1 MDFSKEQI
9 EKINSYIGNEK
20 FKELC
25 TQLNIGA
32 KNDTQ
37 EQLLNN
43 IKKYIEKDMLG
54 EIRGTFTI
62 EKFLKAVQAY
72 LDKGE
77 FPRDEEGYINY
88 KLVLPIGNKPI
99 RKGLRVANDILGQDR
114 KQYIVKMA
122 EGFKGPVSGFENSK
136 DAKYNPTIAY
146 ALFKFLNQPC
156 ARNLMSYETF
166 PYYYIFSENFIKQNE
181 KMYGLN
187 DEEFVQTQLS
197 VDEENNITHKQIMDG
212 IEETVN
218 KKQLS
223 PERKLA
229 LIKKLKLQ
237 YAVQETLK
245 SLICSMDQNLGNTAL
260 VVKEENGEI
269 EDINIS
275 PAYDLD
281 LSFALGEEMLTGI
294 PETRVLYR
302 TTQEGKNDL
311 VSIMNEFKSIE
322 GYKEAL
328 EKIKN
333 KLKDN
338 YIDKIFDIA
347 YEEAKVNALNSKK
360 LRDRYGN
367 FIMRRVAIFKEAC
380 KENIE
385 IDAKAKN

>member
-9 EKINSYIGNEK
+9 EKIKTYMGNEK

-25 TQLNIGA
+25 VQLNIGA
-32 KNDTQ
+32 KNDTE

-54 EIRGTFTI
+54 KIKGVATI
-62 EKFLKAVQAY
+62 EKFLKAIEVY
-72 LDKGE
+72 LRKDE
-77 FPRDEEGYINY
+77 FERKEEGYIDYN
-88 KLVLPIGNKPI
+88 LVLPIGKEQK
-99 RKGLRVANDILGQDR
+99 RQGLRVQKDILGHDR
-114 KQYIVKMA
+114 KEYIVKAA
-122 EGFKGPVSGFENSK
+122 EGYKGPICGFENSE

-146 ALFKFLNQPC
+146 ALFKFLDQPC
-156 ARNLMSYETF
+156 ARNLIAYETF

-181 KMYGLN
+181 KMYGL
-187 DEEFVQTQLS
+187 DDKEFMQTQLS
-197 VDEENNITHKQIMDG
+197 IDEKNNITHKQIMDA
-212 IEETVN
+212 IEESVN

-223 PERKLA
+223 PEKKLE
-229 LIKKLKLQ
+229 LTKKLKLQ

-281 LSFALGEEMLTGI
+281 LSFALGEEMLKGI
-294 PETRVLYR
+294 PETRLLSR
-302 TTQEGKNDL
+302 TTQEEKKDL
-311 VSIMNEFKSIE
+311 ISVIREFKPVE
-322 GYKEAL
+322 GYKEAI
-328 EKIKN
+328 EEIKS
-333 KLKDN
+333 KLNGN
-338 YIDKIFDIA
+338 YIDEIFDIA
-347 YEEAKVNALNSKK
+347 YQEAKVSALNSKK